1 MMCRDMA
8 SRSPTNTFM
17 RVLLS
22 SALANVWFSKTLSQ
36 LLIGKVF

>member
-1 MMCRDMA
+1 
-8 SRSPTNTFM
+8 M

-36 LLIGKVF
+36 LLIGKVFKEISAAVEVRT